1 MTKRFLAVLMAVLMT
16 ATVFAVPAF
25 AAGEYAND
33 SDMEGVAYTLGEE
46 TWQINFDAAGDKS
59 AVSAIEITN
68 KGNFAASKTTAA
80 LYKMNM
86 PDIPDGKVLG
96 SAEFRVSS
104 YYSTGKPMKYAY
116 KFPGDEYDMAELTI
130 GDAQKYINSSS
141 LGTGEYYL
149 TSCIEDAAYSSGKTY
164 RSRYNVTDYIKE
176 CLRED
181 REYFWIAVTHS
192 YTNTAYPHD
201 STTDYWRPK
210 LFYTYEDAPVLDAE
224 SSIPAEGDTDVY
236 PITTASV
243 TFTNDI
249 ASAVAYVNGEQ
260 IADDEIT
267 ISGKTVS
274 VTRDFGK
281 NTAVKLDITATD
293 VSSQACSH
301 TLNFTTAANYA
312 FYDDSDMK
320 DVPYTLA
327 DGSWILDY
335 TPDAIDITVKA
346 ATVMDSSAENYNVG
360 SKVKAAVYKLALPEI
375 PDGKEIATAE
385 FRMSSYYSSA
395 KAMLYSYK
403 MAGDDWN
410 MDTIT
415 IADAQKLIDG
425 NNLGTGEN
433 YLANC
438 MEDASYA
445 NATDY
450 RNRYEVT
457 EYIKECIANG
467 QSYVWIAVT
476 RHNTIKAYRHDVKDK
491 EAKLYYTLQE
501 AGLLSI
507 KDASIENGAT
517 DVYPIGTASV
527 TFSNPIAEAV
537 VTINGQAA
545 DAEDVTIENNKVLV
559 DYDLGLGCENTI
571 AISVTDANG
580 KTLDYTTTFT
590 TASKYAFYNDSDM
603 EGIAYTTGEGTWV
616 MNYDA
621 DVEDTTALSATV
633 PTETDFNIIK
643 YQDAVVY
650 KMKLPEVPDG
660 KRVAMAE
667 FRSSAWMNKQRFI
680 PYSYKMPGDDWNMNT
695 LTIADAQN
703 IINEHNIGYGANYL
717 VNCSSDDSYY
727 DGVAINRCKYDVTD
741 YVNEC
746 IRNGQKYVWIA
757 LTQIYT
763 IKPFMH
769 DQEGYLGTKLFYTL
783 EDAPEEELII
793 EQAKI
798 VDVASEKSYYSSLD
812 VKPSEGKNIKASVYV
827 KNTTASDKDLYI
839 AIAQYNGNK
848 LEAVTLKPYKL
859 TSGNT
864 GATVYSDAI
873 AIDGDAYTLK
883 AFVWNKNL
891 SDAADSK
898 NMLLK
903 ALPEAPEEE

>member
-25 AAGEYAND
+25 AAGEYVND
-33 SDMEGVAYTLGEE
+33 ADMEGVEYTLG
-46 TWQINFDAAGDKS
+46 DASWMVNYNAAAPDTT
-59 AVSAIEITN
+59 VLT
-68 KGNFAASKTTAA
+68 ASKTTSAA
-80 LYKMNM
+80 ANYNSGSRAYALVYKMAL
-86 PDIPDGKVLG
+86 PDVPAGKTI
-96 SAEFRVSS
+96 ANAQFRMSS
-104 YYSTGKPMKYAY
+104 YYTSAREIRFVY
-116 KFPGDEYDMAELTI
+116 KMPGNQDVDSMTIADM
-130 GDAQKYINSSS
+130 QKYIDGNN
-141 LGTGEYYL
+141 LGSGEYYL
-149 TSCIEDAAYSSGKTY
+149 GAPLTGDAYYNTTDY
-164 RSRYNVTDYIKE
+164 RNRIDVTDYVME
-176 CLRED
+176 CIANGQD
-181 REYFWIAVTHS
+181 YMWIATTRDSAVK
-192 YTNTAYPHD
+192 AYRHD
-201 STTDYWRPK
+201 YKGCEAK
-210 LFYTYEDAPVLDAE
+210 LYYTYADATALGVSGSNPT
-224 SSIPAEGDTDVY
+224 EGATDVY

-243 TFTNDI
+243 TFTNEI
-249 ASAVAYVNGEQ
+249 SSAVAYVNGEQ
-260 IADDEIT
+260 VADDEIKV
-267 ISGKTVS
+267 SGKTVS

-281 NTAVKLDITATD
+281 NTAVKLDIKATD
-293 VSSQACSH
+293 VSSQEYTH

-335 TPDAIDITVKA
+335 SPDATDTTVIA
-346 ATVMDSSAENYNVG
+346 ATVMDSSAENHNVG

-385 FRMSSYYSSA
+385 FRMSSWYNPA
-395 KAMLYSYK
+395 RAMLYSYK
-403 MAGDDWN
+403 MPGDDWN

-425 NNLGTGEN
+425 NNLGAGEN

-438 MEDASYA
+438 MEDASYSSDV
-445 NATDY
+445 DY

-545 DAEDVTIENNKVLV
+545 DAEDVTIEDNKVLV

-580 KTLDYTTTFT
+580 KTLEYTTTFT

-621 DVEDTTALSATV
+621 DAADSTALSATV
-633 PTETDFNIIK
+633 PTETNFNIIK

-650 KMKLPEVPDG
+650 KMKLPEVPEG

-680 PYSYKMPGDDWNMNT
+680 PYSYKMPGDDWNMDA

-703 IINEHNIGYGANYL
+703 IINEYNIGYGANYL
-717 VNCSSDDSYY
+717 VNCSSDVSYY

-763 IKPFMH
+763 IKPYMH

-798 VDVASEKSYYSSLD
+798 VDVASQKSYYSSLD
-812 VKPSEGKNIKASVYV
+812 VKPAEGKNIKASVYV

-891 SDAADSK
+891 SDVADSK